1 MLNAILKW
9 SIVQRWLV
17 VLGAVVV
24 TFLGVYNLTQMPL
37 DVFPDFA
44 PPQVEI
50 QTEAPGLAPE
60 EVESLVTL
68 PIESSVNGT
77 PGVETVRS
85 SSAVGISV
93 VKVIFKWGT
102 DVYQARQLVT
112 ERLQQVQEKLPSG
125 VENPQISPITSPIG
139 TVLQYAFTSDTTPLM
154 EVRRL
159 VGRDVTNRLLAV
171 PGVSQVIA
179 YGGDVRQYQVL
190 VDSAKLKA
198 FNITLDEVTA
208 AAKAANVNAAGGFL
222 INPDQEII
230 IRGLGRVESIE
241 QLANSAITA
250 RNGTPVLLKDVASVE
265 IGAALKR
272 GDGSLNGQ
280 PAIVVIVNKQPQ
292 YDTPTVTR
300 AIEKAIAEVKLAL
313 PPDVKVTETFRQE
326 SFIAAAIENVTS
338 SLRDGTII
346 VAVILLMFLMN
357 WRTAIITLSAIPLSV
372 LIGMLILNLFGQGIN
387 TMTLG
392 GLAVAIGS
400 VVDDSIVDMENC
412 YRGLRKNQ
420 ASSNPEH
427 PFKVVYDTSV
437 AVRVSVIFSTVIIAV
452 VFAPIFTLTGV
463 EGRIFAP
470 MGVAYLVSIFAS
482 TFVAM
487 TLSPALCAILL
498 AHRKL
503 PSDDTWVNALSQ
515 RLYKPL
521 LNFSLRFPT
530 IILAIA
536 GASLVASL
544 VILPSLGRV
553 FLPEFQEPSLVNAV
567 LLYPGSSL
575 SATNQV
581 GFAMQEALKDDKRFS
596 TVQLRAGRAPGDAD
610 AGGVNLGHLDVELTK
625 EGLKDREGSIEK
637 LRAEF
642 AKIPGIAAN
651 IGGFISHRMD
661 EVLSGVRSAIAIK
674 IFGPELA
681 ELRQLGT
688 EVQAAIK
695 DIPGLVDLQLEP
707 QVPIKQIQIK
717 FSRDAAARY
726 GLTIGQLA
734 EITETAL
741 NGRVVSQVLEGQQLF
756 DLVVWLQPEA
766 RNNLEII
773 RNLLVDTPTGQ
784 KIPLAQV
791 ANVDYGTG
799 PNTINRENVSRLIV
813 VSANVSGRDLG
824 SVVDEIQA
832 KVKQSIQLPTGY
844 FIQYGGQFESEQR
857 ATQNLL
863 VFGSLAI
870 VIIAVLMYFAVKSI
884 AAMLMIMINLP
895 LALVGGIFSIAL
907 GGGIISVASLVGF
920 ITLFGVA
927 TRNGLLLV
935 DNYNNKLAAGMP
947 LKTVIF
953 EGSMERLVAI
963 LMTALTSALG
973 MIPLV
978 IGTGAGKEILQ
989 PLAVVVLGG
998 LFTSTALTLL
1008 VLPALY
1014 AQFGKFLLTKP
1025 ILSDVD
1031 TGKNITAIF
1040 E

>member
-1 MLNAILKW
+1 MLNTILKW
-9 SIVQRWLV
+9 SIVQRWIV
-17 VLGAVVV
+17 VLLAIVV
-24 TFLGVYNLTQMPL
+24 TIWGTYNLTQMPL
-37 DVFPDFA
+37 DVLPDFA

-60 EVESLVTL
+60 EVETLITL
-68 PIESSVNGT
+68 PIESAVNGT

-85 SSAVGISV
+85 SSAVSISV

-112 ERLQQVQEKLPSG
+112 ERLQQVQQKLPEG
-125 VENPQISPITSPIG
+125 VENPQISPISSPIG
-139 TVLQYAFTSDTTPLM
+139 TVLQYAFTAETTPLM

-159 VGRDVTNRLLAV
+159 VDRDVTNRLLAV
-171 PGVSQVIA
+171 PGISQVIV
-179 YGGDVRQYQVL
+179 YGGDIRQYQIL
-190 VDSAKLKA
+190 VDPGKLKA
-198 FNITLDEVTA
+198 FNVTLDEVTSA
-208 AAKAANVNAAGGFL
+208 ARRANVNAAGGFL
-222 INPDQEII
+222 VNPDQELI
-230 IRGLGRVESIE
+230 IRGLGRIESIE
-241 QLANSAITA
+241 ELGKSAIAA
-250 RNGTPVLLKDVASVE
+250 RDGTPILMQDVADVR
-265 IGAALKR
+265 IGAGLKR

-280 PAIVVIVNKQPQ
+280 PAIVVMVNKQPQ
-292 YDTPTVTR
+292 NDTPTVTR
-300 AIEKAIAEVKLAL
+300 AVEKAMEEMKAGL
-313 PPDVKVTETFRQE
+313 PKDVKVTETFRQE
-326 SFIAAAIENVTS
+326 NFIEAAIKNVTS
-338 SLRDGTII
+338 SLRDGIII
-346 VAVILLMFLMN
+346 VSIILLMFLMN

-372 LIGMLILNLFGQGIN
+372 LIGMMILGLFGQGIN

-420 ASSNPEH
+420 VASNPVH

-437 AVRVSVIFSTVIIAV
+437 EVRVSVIFSTVIIGV
-452 VFAPIFTLTGV
+452 IFAPIFTLTGV

-470 MGVAYLVSIFAS
+470 MGIAYLISIFAS
-482 TFVAM
+482 TLVAM

-498 AHRKL
+498 ANRQL
-503 PSDDTWVNALSQ
+503 PADDTWVSALSQ
-515 RLYKPL
+515 RIYQPIV
-521 LNFSLRFPT
+521 NFAIRFPT
-530 IILAIA
+530 IILLVA

-553 FLPEFQEPSLVNAV
+553 FLPEFQEPSLVNTV

-575 SATNQV
+575 EATNQV
-581 GFAMQEALKDDKRFS
+581 GFALEEALKNDKRFK
-596 TVQLRAGRAPGDAD
+596 TVQLRAGRAAGDAD
-610 AGGVNLGHLDVELTK
+610 AGGVNLGHLDVELSA

-637 LRAEF
+637 LREEF
-642 AKIPGIAAN
+642 AKIPGVAPN

-661 EVLSGVRSAIAIK
+661 EVLSGVRSAIAVK
-674 IFGPELA
+674 IFGPDLA
-681 ELRQLGT
+681 ELRHIGS
-688 EVQAAIK
+688 EVETAMAGIT
-695 DIPGLVDLQLEP
+695 GLVDLQLEP
-707 QVPIKQIQIK
+707 QVPIRQVQIK
-717 FSRDAAARY
+717 FNRDAAARY
-726 GLTIGQLA
+726 GLTVGHLT
-734 EITETAL
+734 EMVETAL
-741 NGRVVSQVLEGQQLF
+741 NGKVVSQVLKDQQLF
-756 DLVVWLQPEA
+756 DLVVWLQPES
-766 RNNLEII
+766 RNNLDII

-791 ANVDYGTG
+791 ASIDYGTG

-824 SVVDEIQA
+824 SAVEEIQN
-832 KVKQSIQLPTGY
+832 KVREAIELPPGY
-844 FIQYGGQFESEQR
+844 FVQYGGQFESEQR

-863 VFGSLAI
+863 VFGGLAL
-870 VIIAVLMYFAVKSI
+870 VIIAVLMYFAVKSV

-895 LALVGGIFSIAL
+895 LALIGGIFAIAL

-927 TRNGLLLV
+927 TRNGLMLV
-935 DNYNNKLAAGMP
+935 DNYNSKIAEGMP
-947 LKTVIF
+947 LKQVIF
-953 EGSMERLVAI
+953 EGSIERLVAI

-1014 AQFGKFLLTKP
+1014 SQFGKFLMPKQNQSLIT
-1025 ILSDVD
+1025 IL
-1031 TGKNITAIF
+1031 
-1040 E
+1040 